1 LGLKINHVVL
11 ATAMSELMDLKAK
24 LIQDPLFSWQFNHAT
39 DLQEA
44 IQAASLYGING
55 SASDT
60 NDDRKELRSMTKD
73 QTFQLDLIR
82 TVSPSLSGWVWG
94 SGAAWGDTATGGCFD
109 LSGACHDS

>member
-44 IQAASLYGING
+44 IQAAS
-55 SASDT
+55 
-60 NDDRKELRSMTKD
+60 
-73 QTFQLDLIR
+73 
-82 TVSPSLSGWVWG
+82 
-94 SGAAWGDTATGGCFD
+94 
-109 LSGACHDS
+109 